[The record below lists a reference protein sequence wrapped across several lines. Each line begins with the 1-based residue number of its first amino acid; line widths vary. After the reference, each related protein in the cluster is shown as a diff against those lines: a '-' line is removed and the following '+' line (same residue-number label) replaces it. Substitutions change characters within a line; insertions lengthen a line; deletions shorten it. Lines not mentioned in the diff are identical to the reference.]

1 MMKKVAI
8 LNGRIE
14 HIYHDENDKG
24 VIDNAVIEERE
35 MECSEERGWYEVV
48 APTLPTERERLDMLE
63 NMILLMM
70 EG

>member
-1 MMKKVAI
+1 MIKKVAL

-14 HIYHDENDKG
+14 HIYHDENDKL
-24 VIDNAVIEERE
+24 VIENAVIEKRE
-35 MECSEERGWYEVV
+35 MEFSEERGWYEVGT
-48 APTLPTERERLDMLE
+48 PTLPTEKERLDMLE